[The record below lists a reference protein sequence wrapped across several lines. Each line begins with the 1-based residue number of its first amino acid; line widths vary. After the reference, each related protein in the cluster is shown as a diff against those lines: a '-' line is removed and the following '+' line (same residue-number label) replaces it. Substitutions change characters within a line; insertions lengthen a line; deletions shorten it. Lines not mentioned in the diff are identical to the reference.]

1 MISIANNTIDDA
13 DAVRHRSSQ
22 KGTIM
27 EDSVEY
33 EKARKIMVERQ
44 LIGRGIR
51 DRRVLEAMA
60 RVPRH
65 LFIPEELRE
74 LAYADQ
80 PLPIDRNQ
88 TISQPYIV
96 ALMTEALDLSG
107 DDIVLEIGTGSGY
120 QAAILAEI
128 SKMVYTVEKYPEL
141 LEKSSTILQA
151 GGYNNIVSKIDDG
164 TMGWP
169 EYKPYDAIIV
179 TAGAPHVPQP
189 LFDQLAERGR
199 LLIPV
204 GDSASQELL
213 KLTRGENGYS
223 QQRLGGCR
231 FVPLRGEHGWQT

>member
-1 MISIANNTIDDA
+1 MMRALSGI
-13 DAVRHRSSQ
+13 VPFK

-27 EDSVEY
+27 EDSAEY

-44 LIGRGIR
+44 LAGRGIR

-80 PLPIDRNQ
+80 PLPIDREQ

-96 ALMTEALDLSG
+96 ALMTEALDLSE
-107 DDIVLEIGTGSGY
+107 DAIVLEIGTGSGY
-120 QAAILAEI
+120 QSAILAEI
-128 SKMVYTVEKYPEL
+128 SRMVYTVEKYPEL
-141 LEKSSTILQA
+141 LEKASKIL
-151 GGYNNIVSKIDDG
+151 GSCGYNNIVSKVDDG

-189 LFDQLAERGR
+189 LLDQLAERGR
-199 LLIPV
+199 LLVPV
-204 GDSASQELL
+204 GDSTSQELL
-213 KLTRGENGYS
+213 KLTRSQNGYS

-231 FVPLRGEHGWQT
+231 FVPLRGEHGWQM